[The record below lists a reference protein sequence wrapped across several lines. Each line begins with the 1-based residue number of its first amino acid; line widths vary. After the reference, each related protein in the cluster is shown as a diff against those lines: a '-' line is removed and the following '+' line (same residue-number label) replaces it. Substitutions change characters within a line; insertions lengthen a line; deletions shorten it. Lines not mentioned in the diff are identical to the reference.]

1 MNLPTEKQ
9 KIVDVI
15 GCIKSSQYKCG
26 CVDILER
33 TDGMI
38 RGGVIVIY
46 ELAD

>member
-9 KIVDVI
+9 KIVDVY
-15 GCIKSSQYKCG
+15 GCSKSSQYKCG

-38 RGGVIVIY
+38 RGVIVIY
-46 ELAD
+46 EFAD